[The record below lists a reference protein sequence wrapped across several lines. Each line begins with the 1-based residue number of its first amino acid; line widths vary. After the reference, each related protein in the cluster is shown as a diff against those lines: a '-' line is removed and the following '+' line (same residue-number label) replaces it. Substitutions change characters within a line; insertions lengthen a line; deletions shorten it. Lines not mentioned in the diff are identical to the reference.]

1 MCGLL
6 LALETVGRVVVGG
19 IGRIT
24 RRLGTW
30 RSLLLAGLVM
40 AATQAML
47 GLTAHVIIAAAILA
61 VSSAAFAHRT
71 ETIVNIQFRM
81 TF

>member
-1 MCGLL
+1 
-6 LALETVGRVVVGG
+6 
-19 IGRIT
+19 
-24 RRLGTW
+24 
-30 RSLLLAGLVM
+30 M

-47 GLTAHVIIAAAILA
+47 GLTAHVIIAAAVLA

-71 ETIVNIQFRM
+71 ETIVNIKFRM